1 MLNEC
6 SKFFRKR
13 NNDDDNPQ
21 NVINQIKPN
30 IIEQGLK
37 TALLTGAW
45 DKRKGVAQM
54 LQRLSYLQTLSSL
67 RRINSPT
74 VDASTNKLTSPR
86 HLHPSQIGPICV
98 TGDTEVLLAN
108 GIVKMIKDL
117 HMNDVVLTINKDD
130 LTEEPSRFKN
140 YFSKMPDKLLKITT
154 ISGRIIKC
162 TPDHP
167 ILVREGET
175 NVWKNAGELTTV
187 DSVIIKHTPKYI
199 PDHNK
204 TILKIDSE
212 KVPKQ
217 YYRELL
223 ELRLLDREFTQV
235 ETEIIARLLGANI
248 TDGSI
253 CLTSEKKYMCASFAL
268 GELQDCFDMTDDIMK
283 LGFSAPCI
291 NQVVTHFKKKEIT
304 YKTWAITKGG
314 AFAQF
319 MVLVGAFI
327 GKKTQQA
334 RKLPDWLLN
343 ANLRTKREF
352 INGFMGGD
360 GSYLAVQKSKDY
372 WSLSMANT
380 IQSTN
385 ASHLKDTQ
393 EYVKSISDII
403 EEFNIKVKIGS
414 GGTYTKDSGEIMHKV
429 ALCVSNE
436 VENLAK
442 YGDTFT
448 YSYCQEKRRKSSISL
463 EYIKHKTYLM
473 NNTLTIYNKII
484 EMEKNE
490 ISRKQITMET
500 GIRHQ
505 QISRVIKN
513 YNKNNS
519 LITKAFSSVDFQDFV
534 KLYNMEGDK
543 VSIKIGKIEEIDP
556 ELVYDFE
563 TISNN
568 HSFVGSSVVFSNCHV
583 ETSEGAKVGLVKNL
597 SLMGNVTILMP
608 SQIYIIRGL
617 LADKLIDIQD
627 VPPDQ
632 LKKYTKV
639 FFNGEWVGLSNR
651 PRDLYNY
658 FKKLKFSGDIDAHT
672 SVVHEI
678 KSELESKE
686 LYIYCDGGRCYRPL
700 IRVINN
706 EILLKKAHIDMISI
720 DETDNA
726 TRITNWNEFM
736 IKNPG
741 VIEYVDQHEQ
751 YNSMLAMFQNDV
763 IEMQKRML
771 ESIELIPKLKINNK
785 NIINRYDNFTYVKY
799 THVEIHP
806 CMQLGVVVNNIPFCN
821 TNQGPRNIYQ
831 YSQARQAMGIYMTS
845 YRDRLDI
852 SYILYHPQRPLIT
865 SRMIRYLNTDKI
877 PAGENA
883 VVAIS
888 CYSGQNQED
897 SVIINQSAL
906 DRGLYRSSNLSKIM
920 TTIQKNQS
928 TSQDDIFIKPD
939 PTTVTLKHGSYDKLN
954 ENGYVPE
961 ETEVVKGDIVIGKI
975 SPIQPVGNSIKTFKD
990 NSESYK
996 YLIPGVVDKVW
1007 TKIYNH
1013 EGYEMRKVR
1022 IRSDRKPH
1030 IGDKMCCYSP
1040 DHEVLTEQGWVLIN
1054 EITFEHKV
1062 ACLIDNVTNYCN
1074 PLDIQEYD
1082 YNGLMYGFESTRVNL
1097 KVTPNHRMYVGDV
1110 NGNNF
1115 NTIEA
1120 KDIYNTTKTFMNMKE
1135 IINEYIF
1142 ECIEHYIGKVYCCTV
1157 PGDGV
1162 IYVRRNGKPVWC
1174 GNSRHGQKGTIGITY
1189 RQEDMPFTKDGITP
1203 DIIVNPNA
1211 IPSRM
1216 TCGQLIECLIGKV
1229 SAIRGHE
1236 TDGTPFQNWDLD
1248 SIKDILESL
1257 GYNRNGYE
1265 YLYNGMTGRKLKSMI
1280 FIGPTYYQR
1289 LKHMVSDKMHCLTLD
1304 HEVLTNNGWKTF
1316 TNITKDDLIASLDIN
1331 NNKLSYDKPI
1341 DYFYYPNFTGDIYKV
1356 RTENVNLQVTMNH
1369 KMVVYDEDNNIKLV
1383 QASDLADKY
1392 SRYKRNA
1399 DFDQPNYNINPEEL
1413 ELDLDNMTRLP
1424 EWVWLLSQEQCR
1436 QVLDYITGDE
1446 YMYASSSEMADD
1458 FMRLALHAGYSAN
1471 KKLYNDKWELELMK
1485 KDNTVVYGYEY
1496 LEWKKDEYYNS
1507 PSMKEYDKS
1516 YNEFDFD
1523 KIINNEE
1530 ELITNYTGPVFC
1542 LQMPLETFY
1551 VRRFGIPVWT
1561 GNSRPRG
1568 PRTVLTRSPPEG
1580 MENACSCIAR
1590 PCRMQSKKIL
1600 ML

>member
-1 MLNEC
+1 MSKSKKLSESSSMDVINGLHDLNRQNKKSDPNYLDLNDYYTLMDLYFKQKNIMYSHLHNSFDKFLDDDIRNLLKNDNNIFFEKITKDKIYRYKFVYDDIAIRPPMIDNEDEMMFPTQARTRGMSYSSKLVATITQVQEIIDIATDTITSKVVGDPEMDYPIATIPIMVNSKYCSLNLKKNYDKSECEFDPGGYFIVNGSEKVLIALERMIENKPLVFTKKDSNTLTYTVQVNSRSYTSDSRQIISIKLRKDNILSIRVPILNEIPVFILLRALGIESDHDIINYTVYDLNDAGMINLVRISLENCIDEATGEKILTQEQAMNYLINKLRVLKKYKYNETDKDVKQQEKKLHLQTLLNDSFLPHMETDLIHKAYYLGFMIHKLLQCFLKRIEPDDRDSFINKRVDLPGTLMYELFKQSYKKMLNEC

-86 HLHPSQIGPICV
+86 HLHPSQIGPIC
-98 TGDTEVLLAN
+98 
-108 GIVKMIKDL
+108 
-117 HMNDVVLTINKDD
+117 
-130 LTEEPSRFKN
+130 
-140 YFSKMPDKLLKITT
+140 
-154 ISGRIIKC
+154 
-162 TPDHP
+162 
-167 ILVREGET
+167 
-175 NVWKNAGELTTV
+175 
-187 DSVIIKHTPKYI
+187 
-199 PDHNK
+199 
-204 TILKIDSE
+204 
-212 KVPKQ
+212 
-217 YYRELL
+217 
-223 ELRLLDREFTQV
+223 
-235 ETEIIARLLGANI
+235 
-248 TDGSI
+248 
-253 CLTSEKKYMCASFAL
+253 
-268 GELQDCFDMTDDIMK
+268 
-283 LGFSAPCI
+283 
-291 NQVVTHFKKKEIT
+291 
-304 YKTWAITKGG
+304 
-314 AFAQF
+314 
-319 MVLVGAFI
+319 
-327 GKKTQQA
+327 
-334 RKLPDWLLN
+334 
-343 ANLRTKREF
+343 
-352 INGFMGGD
+352 
-360 GSYLAVQKSKDY
+360 
-372 WSLSMANT
+372 
-380 IQSTN
+380 
-385 ASHLKDTQ
+385 
-393 EYVKSISDII
+393 
-403 EEFNIKVKIGS
+403 
-414 GGTYTKDSGEIMHKV
+414 
-429 ALCVSNE
+429 
-436 VENLAK
+436 
-442 YGDTFT
+442 
-448 YSYCQEKRRKSSISL
+448 
-463 EYIKHKTYLM
+463 
-473 NNTLTIYNKII
+473 
-484 EMEKNE
+484 
-490 ISRKQITMET
+490 
-500 GIRHQ
+500 
-505 QISRVIKN
+505 
-513 YNKNNS
+513 
-519 LITKAFSSVDFQDFV
+519 
-534 KLYNMEGDK
+534 
-543 VSIKIGKIEEIDP
+543 
-556 ELVYDFE
+556 
-563 TISNN
+563 
-568 HSFVGSSVVFSNCHV
+568 HV

-672 SVVHEI
+672 SIVHEI

-700 IRVINN
+700 IRVVNN

-883 VVAIS
+883 VVAIA

-1040 DHEVLTEQGWVLIN
+1040 DHEVLTDQGWVLIN

-1082 YNGLMYGFESTRVNL
+1082 YDGLMYGFESTRVNL

-1110 NGNNF
+1110 DGNNF
-1115 NTIEA
+1115 DTIEA

-1135 IINEYIF
+1135 VISEYIF
-1142 ECIEHYIGKVYCCTV
+1142 EYIYHYIGKVYCCTV
-1157 PGDGV
+1157 PGDGI

-1211 IPSRM
+1211 IPSR
-1216 TCGQLIECLIGKV
+1216 
-1229 SAIRGHE
+1229 
-1236 TDGTPFQNWDLD
+1236 
-1248 SIKDILESL
+1248 IL
-1257 GYNRNGYE
+1257 
-1265 YLYNGMTGRKLKSMI
+1265 
-1280 FIGPTYYQR
+1280 
-1289 LKHMVSDKMHCLTLD
+1289 
-1304 HEVLTNNGWKTF
+1304 
-1316 TNITKDDLIASLDIN
+1316 
-1331 NNKLSYDKPI
+1331 
-1341 DYFYYPNFTGDIYKV
+1341 
-1356 RTENVNLQVTMNH
+1356 
-1369 KMVVYDEDNNIKLV
+1369 LV
-1383 QASDLADKY
+1383 
-1392 SRYKRNA
+1392 
-1399 DFDQPNYNINPEEL
+1399 
-1413 ELDLDNMTRLP
+1413 
-1424 EWVWLLSQEQCR
+1424 
-1436 QVLDYITGDE
+1436 
-1446 YMYASSSEMADD
+1446 
-1458 FMRLALHAGYSAN
+1458 
-1471 KKLYNDKWELELMK
+1471 
-1485 KDNTVVYGYEY
+1485 
-1496 LEWKKDEYYNS
+1496 
-1507 PSMKEYDKS
+1507 
-1516 YNEFDFD
+1516 
-1523 KIINNEE
+1523 
-1530 ELITNYTGPVFC
+1530 
-1542 LQMPLETFY
+1542 
-1551 VRRFGIPVWT
+1551 
-1561 GNSRPRG
+1561 
-1568 PRTVLTRSPPEG
+1568 
-1580 MENACSCIAR
+1580 
-1590 PCRMQSKKIL
+1590 
-1600 ML
+1600 